1 MTDKILNFFRP
12 NKENENN
19 VLNFME
25 DDIESNVNDQTSM
38 LKSVKNNIK
47 QSIEVETNYTTFFIV
62 FSIGIIFIIFSSLFL
77 PMVILFPSSFVSL
90 FSIGSIIVIFS
101 FIFIYGTTTY
111 ISMLFEGK
119 RWFFTLIYFASII
132 CGIYFSFINK
142 NYLICLVSAFVQV
155 VMLCVFVLTFVP
167 GGETGIS
174 FIFHGI
180 KTMFTT
186 LFRKI
191 FKK

>member
-1 MTDKILNFFRP
+1 MTDKILNYFRSS
-12 NKENENN
+12 KENDNN
-19 VLNFME
+19 ILNFME
-25 DDIESNVNDQTSM
+25 DDIESNDQTSM

-62 FSIGIIFIIFSSLFL
+62 FFIGIIFIILSSLFL

-101 FIFIYGTTTY
+101 FIFIYGTSTY
-111 ISMLFEGK
+111 LSMLFEGK
-119 RWFFTLIYFASII
+119 RWFFTLIYFCSII

-142 NYLICLVSAFVQV
+142 NYLVCLASAFLQI
-155 VMLCVFVLTFVP
+155 VMLCVFVLSFIP

-191 FKK
+191 IRK